1 MRVTTSGGS
10 QSLCI
15 LSTYPYHG
23 YGVAGPVTGAPPGL
37 WGDIADPGRMAY
49 DQLRKGVKPVYMI
62 SDLPLANLPRSY
74 AGEA

>member
-23 YGVAGPVTGAPPGL
+23 YGVAGPVTGASPGL
-37 WGDIADPGRMAY
+37 WGDIVGPDPNGLGQVGKA
-49 DQLRKGVKPVYMI
+49 KGIKI
-62 SDLPLANLPRSY
+62 LLAS
-74 AGEA
+74 